1 MVTTLNFI
9 CLVRLKENQLNERR
23 SLQTI
28 WLIRCWYLKYIRN
41 SYHSIPKKPPFL
53 KSNWVQKLKSL
64 AFIHALRL
72 TINSDLLIRLK
83 TNRNNHDLR
92 KVWMQISIYY
102 QIKSSAF
109 SKKKK
114 KEKREKGVSM
124 SLPSCCNIV
133 FKLFL
138 VDTLGTR
145 YWNNLWLY
153 RI

>member
-9 CLVRLKENQLNERR
+9 CCPFYLVRLKENQLNERR

-28 WLIRCWYLKYIRN
+28 WLIRCWYLKYIKN

-72 TINSDLLIRLK
+72 TINSDLLTRLK

-114 KEKREKGVSM
+114 RKRERRECQCLCLLAVILCS
-124 SLPSCCNIV
+124 SY
-133 FKLFL
+133 F
-138 VDTLGTR
+138 
-145 YWNNLWLY
+145 WL
-153 RI
+153 IL